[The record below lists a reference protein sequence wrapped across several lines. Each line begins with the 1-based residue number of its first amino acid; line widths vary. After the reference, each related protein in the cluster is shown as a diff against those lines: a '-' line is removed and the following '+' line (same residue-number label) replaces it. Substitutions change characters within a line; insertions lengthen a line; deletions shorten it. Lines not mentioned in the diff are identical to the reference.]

1 MEGWM
6 NILGAVLV
14 ATLLVLGSGCAKP
27 DWIERTLVT
36 VDVTGTWFGLSE
48 VTAGTGRASL
58 YLQLKQNGP
67 RVTGSAR
74 VLAGQQNLIEG
85 VVSGDTF
92 TFNQTGGNAI
102 HGDLTVS
109 GDKMTGE
116 VRFGVLYP
124 ARVLELRRVQSG
136 GDADS
141 RPPKE

>member
-1 MEGWM
+1 MKITARM
-6 NILGAVLV
+6 LFMAAALFS
-14 ATLLVLGSGCAKP
+14 GSSCARP

-48 VTAGTGRASL
+48 VTGGTGRVSL

-74 VLAGQQNLIEG
+74 VLAGQQNIIEG

-116 VRFGVLYP
+116 VRFGILYP
-124 ARVLELRRVQSG
+124 VRVLELRRVESG
-136 GDADS
+136 GDGDS
-141 RPPKE
+141 RPRKE